1 MSSITRGLVHDCPWS
16 MQFITL
22 SADIQILCVWLL
34 SEPLDP
40 YCCVALEK
48 LLSIYN
54 TNETVP
60 GMPETKETFDWMA
73 LIGVWRLTR
82 ILAVV
87 PTRTDTYSRMH
98 FLLVLS
104 LRESEVCFHRGIK

>member
-1 MSSITRGLVHDCPWS
+1 M
-16 MQFITL
+16 
-22 SADIQILCVWLL
+22 IQIFY
-34 SEPLDP
+34 D
-40 YCCVALEK
+40 
-48 LLSIYN
+48 
-54 TNETVP
+54 TNESVP
-60 GMPETKETFDWMA
+60 GMPETKETLDWMA

>member
-1 MSSITRGLVHDCPWS
+1 

-73 LIGVWRLTR
+73 LIEVWRFTR
-82 ILAVV
+82 ILQRVV
-87 PTRTDTYSRMH
+87 RTDI
-98 FLLVLS
+98 LLVRCHGCFTTQLG
-104 LRESEVCFHRGIK
+104 LTGTAVCAA